1 MRSDEVFSYEDFL
14 DSTGCCT
21 EKHKRLLKMKYFHK
35 TKQPC
40 AKITMYKQKGGY
52 FQMAKK
58 VKEYKIN
65 PDRVEEALLIQNR
78 MLIELFVQVL
88 DEQLVIE
95 RPVLHER
102 LENLIELSDNDRD
115 LKDTLHALT
124 QKL

>member
-1 MRSDEVFSYEDFL
+1 
-14 DSTGCCT
+14 
-21 EKHKRLLKMKYFHK
+21 
-35 TKQPC
+35 
-40 AKITMYKQKGGY
+40 
-52 FQMAKK
+52 MAKK

-65 PDRVEEALLIQNR
+65 PDRVEEALLVQNR
-78 MLIELFVQVL
+78 MLLELLVQVL

-95 RPVLHER
+95 RPILHER